1 MIAES
6 ATTART
12 AIGTMTATMG
22 QEYAGAV
29 CHADVARN
37 APCPCASG
45 RRFKACCGSVIVEV
59 GASLP
64 DEVGDRL
71 WRALALQQTGRLNEA
86 RALYEEVLR
95 ENADVPDAVHMIGVI
110 LLQTG
115 HYRDALRYL
124 FRAAELFDW
133 KFAAAQHNLG
143 LALAAEMSGGMDPA
157 TGQLWQAYDEML
169 DRRRTIRRDAAPL
182 ISVVIP
188 SYNHCAYI
196 ESALESVFI
205 QTYPS
210 VEIVV
215 VDDGSSD
222 ESVSRIRS
230 TLCHSPFPWVF
241 HARENV
247 GAARTINDAVALS
260 TGEFVNVLNSDD
272 RFAPSRLI
280 KMVDAVTRSGESWGF
295 SRVAFLDRDGHAIGA
310 ETSLRAADL
319 AYLTDNVGATDTLG
333 FSFLSGNPSISS
345 GALFFARE
353 LFDRLGGFRDFR
365 YNHDWDFCL
374 RASLLAEPVFVASA
388 EYDYRLHSRNTIL
401 ESTADAQ
408 REVDA
413 MFTGFFQ
420 HTRRAGDWTNPFAPV
435 PEIWGDRFFE
445 QILASGRACAIP
457 PATIRD
463 LARRVM
469 ARRAPEDV

>member
-1 MIAES
+1 M
-6 ATTART
+6 
-12 AIGTMTATMG
+12 
-22 QEYAGAV
+22 
-29 CHADVARN
+29 
-37 APCPCASG
+37 
-45 RRFKACCGSVIVEV
+45 
-59 GASLP
+59 
-64 DEVGDRL
+64 
-71 WRALALQQTGRLNEA
+71 
-86 RALYEEVLR
+86 
-95 ENADVPDAVHMIGVI
+95 
-110 LLQTG
+110 
-115 HYRDALRYL
+115 
-124 FRAAELFDW
+124 
-133 KFAAAQHNLG
+133 
-143 LALAAEMSGGMDPA
+143 
-157 TGQLWQAYDEML
+157 
-169 DRRRTIRRDAAPL
+169 
-182 ISVVIP
+182 
-188 SYNHCAYI
+188 
-196 ESALESVFI
+196 
-205 QTYPS
+205 
-210 VEIVV
+210 
-215 VDDGSSD
+215 
-222 ESVSRIRS
+222 SRIRS

-247 GAARTINDAVALS
+247 GAARTINESVALS

-280 KMVDAVTRSGESWGF
+280 NMVDAVTRRGESWGF

-319 AYLTDNVGATDTLG
+319 AYLTDNVGATDTLS
-333 FSFLSGNPSISS
+333 FSFLAGNPSISS
-345 GALFFARE
+345 GALFFARK

-413 MFTGFFQ
+413 MFTGFLQ
-420 HTRRAGDWTNPFAPV
+420 HARRAGDWTNPFAPV